1 MKKYSLNELSNKK
14 EQKIHSMFTR
24 GKKSKKNQ
32 IKLCHNKHSKLRA
45 LSKLVH
51 TFTLRYS
58 LASKAFPKTKYSVVC
73 SELPMGLKFHFSQW
87 KIHFC

>member
-1 MKKYSLNELSNKK
+1 MSYQTKRNKK
-14 EQKIHSMFTR
+14 FIQCSLEVKK
-24 GKKSKKNQ
+24 GKKIQ
-32 IKLCHNKHSKLRA
+32 IKLCHNKHSKLCT

-51 TFTLRYS
+51 TFTSRYS

>member
-1 MKKYSLNELSNKK
+1 MSYQTKRNKK
-14 EQKIHSMFTR
+14 FIQCSLEV
-24 GKKSKKNQ
+24 KKSKKNQ